1 MRNFLLLV
9 LLLAFAACSGSEL
22 VGLHVALQPDGSA
35 AITARVLTESPTPSP
50 AEVTGKGALWG
61 KRAAL
66 VYTQGAVAKLQ
77 DLRFGD
83 DSLLIKPFLD
93 ANKLSIRLE
102 RGATVGWVA
111 AFVPDKVTRQS
122 LAQVYDPLGKTK
134 ELGDAV
140 RLEFVLPATVNSSS
154 VLPTARGVEAGRE
167 GKRAW
172 LSIPVDTAREK
183 GEALAW
189 DITW

>member
-1 MRNFLLLV
+1 MRNLLFV
-9 LLLAFAACSGSEL
+9 LLLSALAACSGSEL

-35 AITARVLTESPTPSP
+35 AITARVLAESPTPSP

-66 VYTQGAVAKLQ
+66 VYTQGAVQKLQ

-83 DSLLIKPFLD
+83 DSLTIRPFLD
-93 ANKLSIRLE
+93 ANKLTVRLE
-102 RGATVGWVA
+102 RGATVGWVT

-140 RLEFVLPATVNSSS
+140 RLEFVLPSTVNSSS

-183 GEALAW
+183 GEALSW